1 MAAAQNTVN
10 VNGTVYDENGETLP
24 GAYVLVVGTGNGTVT
39 DADGHFSLSAKAGE
53 TLSFQFMGYNELQ
66 IPVPKNGVVKAEL
79 TPDGN
84 NVLQESITI
93 AYGSVRKED
102 LTGSVTNVKMGDIK
116 DSPVLSVDQALQGR
130 IAGADI
136 MTTTGEPGSSS
147 SIRIRGTRSIN
158 ASNEPLIVVDGVMD
172 AVSDL
177 GDLNPSDIESMTV
190 LKDAS
195 STAIYGS
202 RGSNGVIIITTKQ
215 GEEGR
220 ESKPRITFKAEAGI
234 SRLPGGL
241 DLMNA
246 AEYAQYRNDVAY
258 FSSDNTGAKEG
269 AIMNNYTYPDPL
281 SKGEGTDWIKAIT
294 RTAVTQNYNMS
305 VGGGDKKGSYYVSL
319 GYNNTQGIIK
329 NSGVERYSGRL
340 NLDKQLFSW
349 LKIGYKGSFTLR
361 DQDRN
366 LASIGGTSTRATI
379 YLSPLRQLYDSI
391 DDDYDAVTYNPPTMT
406 ILLNTYQT
414 RRIANNHSGYLEITP
429 IKDLVLRSQ
438 NTYFGYQEHW
448 YRYYP
453 GTLPAKRDGDGGD
466 AWRRE
471 YDSQTLSTEN
481 TITYKWKAIKHRFD
495 VLTGFTGQTFVSNDF
510 QLSGSG
516 YMEDDVK
523 WNNMGSVIDKN
534 TLSPSTST
542 TGTTR
547 MSLLGRFNWNYD
559 KRYYLTVTGR
569 YDGASNFAANRK
581 WAFFP
586 SAAFKWNMKNEKFL
600 RRVEWIDELSIRLS
614 AGRTGNDAVSAY
626 KSLEKM
632 SSTYAYLFGGSQP
645 VAYVR
650 TQLSSPDLS
659 WETTD
664 LFNVATDMA
673 FLNNRIVITG
683 ELYTSVT
690 KDLLMEVQVAS
701 TTGFTSHFQNLG
713 RTSNKGFELSVETRN
728 IVKPKFSWTTNLTL
742 SHNKQMVE
750 DIATS
755 EFVTAFKSG
764 GNNGYMMNGYV
775 KGYPLNALWGFRY
788 AGVWKSE
795 DEFVRNE
802 STHAYVSAITQKL
815 GLSRYHDINHD
826 GVLDQQDLVY
836 LGNADPDLYGGVQN
850 TFRWGNWRL
859 GVYFSYSIGGKI
871 YNYSELYMAGGSKT
885 NQWRKMINRWHPVR
899 NPDGWLPGAGVTNTM
914 DVPSDRMV
922 YDASYLRLKSASL
935 GYTLDLSE
943 KVKWLRDITFSVSGE
958 NLLLWKK
965 YIGFDPD
972 VSSEGSSSTL
982 RRVDL
987 GAYPKARNIVFSIQV
1002 RY

>member
-1 MAAAQNTVN
+1 MFSGSFRIFLQKIAYAMMHKKLMTAAIVLFSSLALAAQTVK
-10 VNGTVYDENGETLP
+10 VRGVVLDDTGAPLT
-24 GAYVLVVGTGNGTVT
+24 GAYVLIKGTTTGTSADIDGNFTL
-39 DADGHFSLSAKAGE
+39 DAKPGQ
-53 TLSFQFMGYNELQ
+53 TLEFQFMGYETLSLT
-66 IPVPKNGVVKAEL
+66 VPENGKKLEVHML
-79 TPDGN
+79 PDSN
-84 NVLQESITI
+84 NVLQEAVTI
-93 AYGSVRKED
+93 AYGTVRKED

-234 SRLPGGL
+234 SRLPAGL

-269 AIMNNYTYPDPL
+269 AILNNYTYPDPL

-294 RTAVTQNYNMS
+294 RTAVTQNYNLS

-366 LASIGGTSTRATI
+366 LASIGGTSTRAAI

-481 TITYKWKAIKHRFD
+481 TITYKWKASKHRFD

-523 WNNMGSVIDKN
+523 WNNMGSVIDN
-534 TLSPSTST
+534 LS
-542 TGTTR
+542 
-547 MSLLGRFNWNYD
+547 F
-559 KRYYLTVTGR
+559 
-569 YDGASNFAANRK
+569 AS
-581 WAFFP
+581 
-586 SAAFKWNMKNEKFL
+586 S
-600 RRVEWIDELSIRLS
+600 
-614 AGRTGNDAVSAY
+614 
-626 KSLEKM
+626 
-632 SSTYAYLFGGSQP
+632 
-645 VAYVR
+645 
-650 TQLSSPDLS
+650 
-659 WETTD
+659 
-664 LFNVATDMA
+664 
-673 FLNNRIVITG
+673 
-683 ELYTSVT
+683 
-690 KDLLMEVQVAS
+690 
-701 TTGFTSHFQNLG
+701 
-713 RTSNKGFELSVETRN
+713 
-728 IVKPKFSWTTNLTL
+728 
-742 SHNKQMVE
+742 
-750 DIATS
+750 
-755 EFVTAFKSG
+755 
-764 GNNGYMMNGYV
+764 
-775 KGYPLNALWGFRY
+775 
-788 AGVWKSE
+788 
-795 DEFVRNE
+795 
-802 STHAYVSAITQKL
+802 
-815 GLSRYHDINHD
+815 
-826 GVLDQQDLVY
+826 
-836 LGNADPDLYGGVQN
+836 
-850 TFRWGNWRL
+850 
-859 GVYFSYSIGGKI
+859 
-871 YNYSELYMAGGSKT
+871 
-885 NQWRKMINRWHPVR
+885 
-899 NPDGWLPGAGVTNTM
+899 
-914 DVPSDRMV
+914 
-922 YDASYLRLKSASL
+922 
-935 GYTLDLSE
+935 
-943 KVKWLRDITFSVSGE
+943 
-958 NLLLWKK
+958 
-965 YIGFDPD
+965 
-972 VSSEGSSSTL
+972 
-982 RRVDL
+982 
-987 GAYPKARNIVFSIQV
+987 
-1002 RY
+1002 